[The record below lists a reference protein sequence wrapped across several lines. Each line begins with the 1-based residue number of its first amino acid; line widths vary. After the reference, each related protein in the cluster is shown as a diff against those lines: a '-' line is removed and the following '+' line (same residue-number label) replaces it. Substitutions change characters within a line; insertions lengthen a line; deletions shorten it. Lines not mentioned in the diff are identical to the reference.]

1 MMAEHSKDYYRSLYD
16 VARTIN
22 SSLELS
28 EVLQKITRVAAE
40 TLDAKASSLRLLSR
54 DGKQLIAG
62 AAYGL
67 SQGYM
72 RKGPVEVEKSRVDQ
86 EVLNNNTVI
95 IPDATQDARFQYP
108 DRAREEGIRSVLVV
122 PLATR
127 GTIIGLMRI
136 YTADI
141 RDFAEEEIEFL
152 GLIADLSA
160 LAIDNARLYQ
170 VVKGDYESVISFR
183 DRLFDD

>member
-1 MMAEHSKDYYRSLYD
+1 MADQSRDFYRCLYD

-22 SSLELS
+22 SSLELN
-28 EVLQKITRVAAE
+28 EVLQKITQIAAE
-40 TLDAKASSLRLLSR
+40 TLEVKASSLRLLSR
-54 DGKQLIAG
+54 DGRFLIAG

-67 SQGYM
+67 SKGYL
-72 RKGPVEVEKSRVDQ
+72 RKGPVEVEKSGVDR
-86 EVLNNNTVI
+86 EVLTNKTVI

-122 PLATR
+122 PLAAR
-127 GTIIGLMRI
+127 GKIIGLMRI
-136 YTADI
+136 YTAEVYE
-141 RDFAEEEIEFL
+141 FTNEEIEFL

-170 VVKGDYESVISFR
+170 IVKGDYESVISFR

>member
-1 MMAEHSKDYYRSLYD
+1 MAEHSSDFYRCLYD

-22 SSLELS
+22 SSLELG
-28 EVLQKITRVAAE
+28 EVLQRITRVTAE
-40 TLDAKASSLRLLSR
+40 TLNVKASSLRLLSR
-54 DGKQLIAG
+54 DGKLLIAG

-72 RKGPVEVEKSRVDQ
+72 RKGPVEIEKSLVDQ
-86 EVLNNNTVI
+86 EVLTNKTII

-122 PLATR
+122 PLAAR

-136 YTADI
+136 YTAEI
-141 RDFAEEEIEFL
+141 REFTDEEIEFL